1 MCSIVFAWQ
10 WRAETPLVLVANR
23 DESTSRPS
31 DPPALLQEDPPLWG
45 GRDRLAGGT
54 WLAVDPQGR
63 VCAVTNRHP
72 HGRPPAR
79 DPVRRSRGGLPT
91 ELLNAGDDTSVV
103 RAMAQLRP
111 FEYNPVNVVY
121 LSGTSAAWVA
131 LDDESGRRGGPL
143 LPGVHVITE
152 QDPDDRTSV
161 KASSLLRAAREVAD
175 AAEDVAA
182 LTAGFRAVLRSHER
196 AGDGPETAACIH
208 EAEFGTVSSA
218 SVVVTA
224 EGVHFE
230 HAEGRPCVTPYTT
243 VLPTAGGNS

>member
-10 WRAETPLVLVANR
+10 WSTEASFVLVANR

-31 DPPALLQEDPPLWG
+31 DTPALLQENPRLWG

-54 WLAVDPQGR
+54 WLAVDPRGR

-79 DPVRRSRGGLPT
+79 DPERRSRGGLPT
-91 ELLNAGDDTSVV
+91 ELLNAGDDTNVV

-111 FEYNPVNVVY
+111 SEYNPVNVVY

-131 LDDESGRRGGPL
+131 LDDESGRRGGML
-143 LPGVHVITE
+143 APGVHVITE
-152 QDPDDRTSV
+152 QDPDDGSSV
-161 KASSLLRAAREVAD
+161 KASSLLSAAREVAD
-175 AAEDVAA
+175 AAEDVAT
-182 LTAGFRAVLRSHER
+182 LTAGLRSMLRSHER

-208 EAEFGTVSSA
+208 EVEFGTVSSA
-218 SVVVTA
+218 SVVVTPEA
-224 EGVHFE
+224 VHFE
-230 HAEGRPCVTPYTT
+230 HAEGHPCVTPYTT
-243 VLPTAGGNS
+243 VLSTARGNS